1 MLFRPANVEHLP
13 AATDAKMTVPV
24 ITCTGLRLRAPED
37 PPTRDELDHPD
48 FLKADGSR
56 DWELWSAPEG
66 WECDFARHLS
76 TDLLYHPDDR
86 YLIGWW
92 YAEEQ
97 HVDLF
102 DCPSDGNDEDYDSD
116 A

>member
-1 MLFRPANVEHLP
+1 MLFRPANVEHQP
-13 AATDAKMTVPV
+13 AATDAKMSVPI

-66 WECDFARHLS
+66 WGCDFARHLS
-76 TDLLYHPDDR
+76 TDLLYHPDDS

-92 YAEEQ
+92 HAEEQ

-102 DCPSDGNDEDYDSD
+102 DCPSDGNDQDYDSD